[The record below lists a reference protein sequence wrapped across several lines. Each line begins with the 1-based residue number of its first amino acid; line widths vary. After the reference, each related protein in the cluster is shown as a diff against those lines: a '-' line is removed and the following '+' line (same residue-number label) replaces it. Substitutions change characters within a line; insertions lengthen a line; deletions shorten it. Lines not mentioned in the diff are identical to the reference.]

1 MIFERTIQKILGI
14 CTTNSA
20 DSIEKEAERMTSS
33 PSPSP
38 LPQNGAVV
46 KLTSLRELRLQEH
59 NTFPQQ
65 DPKKPHPSHFKTSP
79 ASTTDD
85 MDTVSPL
92 SPGHPNWPASATSES
107 SQRIRP
113 IRRRSTIEL
122 HENPAYHPQG
132 GPDYLKI
139 LAKYKLFATDERNG
153 RIVARFVNTG
163 RAKERH
169 PQVIKVEEYSAN
181 GNQEFLAD
189 ITVGDPPQGTSFPAR
204 ADFSPESRFGYR
216 VV

>member
-1 MIFERTIQKILGI
+1 MIFKRTIQKVLGT
-14 CTTNSA
+14 CATDNTN
-20 DSIEKEAERMTSS
+20 SIEKETERMT

-38 LPQNGAVV
+38 PQQNGALV
-46 KLTSLRELRLQEH
+46 KLTSLRESKPQEH

-65 DPKKPHPSHFKTSP
+65 DPKKSDPSHFKTSP
-79 ASTTDD
+79 ASTSDD
-85 MDTVSPL
+85 METVSPQ
-92 SPGHPNWPASATSES
+92 SPSPPNGPISTTPGSW
-107 SQRIRP
+107 QRIRP
-113 IRRRSTIEL
+113 VRRRSTLEL

-139 LAKYKLFATDERNG
+139 LAKYKLFDTDERHG

-163 RAKERH
+163 SAKERH

-189 ITVGDPPQGTSFPAR
+189 ITVGDPPQGNSFVGR
-204 ADFSPESRFGYR
+204 ADFSLESRFGYR

>member
-1 MIFERTIQKILGI
+1 MIFDRTIQKVLGT
-14 CTTNSA
+14 CATDNTNSI
-20 DSIEKEAERMTSS
+20 DKEAGRT

-38 LPQNGAVV
+38 PPQNGAFV
-46 KLTSLRELRLQEH
+46 KLTSLRESKLHES

-79 ASTTDD
+79 ASTTD
-85 MDTVSPL
+85 MESVSPL
-92 SPGHPNWPASATSES
+92 SPSPPNRPASTTPKS
-107 SQRIRP
+107 SQRVLP

-122 HENPAYHPQG
+122 HGNPAYHPQG

-139 LAKYKLFATDERNG
+139 LAKYNLFETSESYG
-153 RIVARFVNTG
+153 RVVARFVNTG
-163 RAKERH
+163 SAKERH
-169 PQVIKVEEYSAN
+169 LQVIKVKEYSAN

-189 ITVGDPPQGTSFPAR
+189 ITVGDPPQSISSPGR